1 MEWRDLPPLAALRAF
16 AAFAETG
23 SVVSAGDALGVSH
36 AAVSQQLRALE
47 THLGISLLD
56 RSGRAMKLTDD
67 GEILAQGCADGFA
80 CIGRAVA
87 MITGAEAARPLH
99 ISPTPSFAAAWLM
112 PRLAEFRTLHPDI
125 NIILNPTAEMVPL
138 KPGGVDLSIRFGT
151 GGWPG
156 VEDSLLVPTGMVV
169 VAAPALIAGR
179 DTSTPEA
186 LSAFAWLEEAG
197 TSESTEWLRARGVA
211 RGLRGGFIQV
221 PGNLLLDGAR
231 DGQGIAVTVRA
242 FVEADIRAGR
252 LVVLHAENSPGMG
265 YHLVTRPGVQR
276 PPLRTFVRWIRKA
289 ARDLT

>member
-1 MEWRDLPPLAALRAF
+1 MEWRDFPPLAAMRAF

-23 SVVSAGDALGVSH
+23 NVVAAGDALGVSH
-36 AAVSQQLRALE
+36 AAISQQLRALE
-47 THLGISLLD
+47 THLGVTLLD
-56 RSGRAMKLTDD
+56 RAGRALKLTAD

-80 CIGRAVA
+80 CIARAVA
-87 MITGAEAARPLH
+87 LVTGAEAARPLH

-112 PRLAEFRTLHPDI
+112 PRLAEFRTLHPEI
-125 NIILNPTAEMVPL
+125 NIVLNPTAETVPL
-138 KPGGVDLSIRFGT
+138 TPGGVDLSIRFGA

-156 VEDSLLVPTGMVV
+156 VESALLLPTGMVV
-169 VAAPALIAGR
+169 VASPDLIAGR

-186 LSAFAWLEEAG
+186 LSAFAWLDEMG

-211 RGLRGGFIQV
+211 EGVRGGFIQV

-231 DGQGIAVTVRA
+231 DGQGLAVTVRS

-252 LVVLHAENSPGMG
+252 LVVLQHEDSPGMG
-265 YHLVTRPGVQR
+265 YHLVTRPGIQR
-276 PPLRTFVRWIRKA
+276 PPLRAFVKWIKKA